1 MKSMLSGSECEED
14 ARNTNLRPEK
24 LDDFTGQKNI
34 VQNLKVFVNAAYTR
48 GEAMDHVL
56 LYGPPGLG
64 KTTLAHVIAKELR
77 VSFRATSGP
86 LLSKAGDL
94 AAILTNLQAKD
105 VLFID
110 EIHRLSSN
118 IEEVLYTA
126 MEDYCLDIIVG
137 EGCSARTLRIDIP
150 HFTLVGAT
158 TRLGLLSNPLRD
170 RFGIPIH
177 LEFYSFA
184 ELVSIVK
191 RGANLLSTSIDD
203 EGAKEIANR
212 ARGTPRIALRLL
224 KRIRDFLQDSSDII
238 THNIA
243 DYALLKLGIDKIGLD
258 KLDINYLKFVA
269 NSANPVGIDTIS
281 VALSED
287 SGNIEE
293 AVEPY
298 LIRINFLQRTPR
310 GRILTAQA
318 IDYLNSKVS

>member
-1 MKSMLSGSECEED
+1 MKSILSGNEYEED
-14 ARNTNLRPEK
+14 VRNVNIRPEK
-24 LDDFTGQKNI
+24 LDDFTGQKNAI
-34 VQNLKVFVNAAYTR
+34 QNLKIFVSAAYAR

-64 KTTLAHVIAKELR
+64 KTTLAHIIAKELR
-77 VSFRATSGP
+77 ASFRATSGP

-150 HFTLVGAT
+150 PFTLVGAT
-158 TRLGLLSNPLRD
+158 TRLGLLSGPLRD
-170 RFGIPIH
+170 RFGIPVH
-177 LEFYSFA
+177 LEFYSFE
-184 ELVSIVK
+184 ELISIIK
-191 RGANLLSTSIDD
+191 RGASLLSTSVDN
-203 EGAKEIANR
+203 EGAQEIANR
-212 ARGTPRIALRLL
+212 SRGTPRIALRLL
-224 KRIRDFLQDSSDII
+224 RRIRDFLQNSSDTI
-238 THNIA
+238 THSIA
-243 DYALLKLGIDKIGLD
+243 DYALQKLGIDKMGLD
-258 KLDINYLKFVA
+258 KLDINYLKFIA
-269 NSANPVGIDTIS
+269 NSADPVGIDTIS

-287 SGNIEE
+287 RGNLEE

-310 GRILTAQA
+310 GRVLTSQA
-318 IDYLNSKVS
+318 RDYLNNQ